1 MQNFLELIWLL
12 HVIVCAVFLGFRT
25 KKSKLACYYLNAEFS
40 GTNMVIACYCMCCFF
55 LSFKTKNQSWLV
67 IT

>member
-25 KKSKLACYYLNAEFS
+25 KKSKLACSYLNAEFY
-40 GTNMVIACYCMCCFF
+40 GTNMVIACYCMCCFSEF
-55 LSFKTKNQSWLV
+55 ED
-67 IT
+67 

>member
-12 HVIVCAVFLGFRT
+12 RVIVCAVFLGFRT

-40 GTNMVIACYCMCCFF
+40 RTNMVIACYCMCCFSEF
-55 LSFKTKNQSWLV
+55 
-67 IT
+67 